1 MATGKRERILDSAL
15 SVFARKGFYNSK
27 VSEIASA
34 AGVADGTIYLY
45 FKSKDDLLISL
56 FESRMEWLIQRL
68 EADISQ
74 VDDTLEKLRHYVHAH
89 LRLALENPEL
99 AEFLTV
105 ELRQSAKFVRE
116 YENPTFGAYLRVLR
130 NLVVRGQEEGRIR
143 PDVAPWLVSRVI
155 FGALDELL
163 LMGSLSQRVT
173 DEVIEEWGT
182 QVNLIFFDGL
192 SVDPASAAP
201 STGL

>member
-15 SVFARKGFYNSK
+15 RVFARKGFYNAK

-56 FESRMEWLIQRL
+56 FESRMKWLIQRL
-68 EADISQ
+68 EADLSQ
-74 VDDTLEKLRHYVHAH
+74 VDDTLEKLRHYVRAH
-89 LRLALENPEL
+89 LRLALESPEL
-99 AEFLTV
+99 AQFLTV

-116 YENPTFGAYLRVLR
+116 YENPTFGAYLKVLR
-130 NLVVRGQEEGRIR
+130 NLIERGQEEGRIR
-143 PDVAPWLVSRVI
+143 RDVAPWLVSRVI

-163 LMGSLSQRVT
+163 LMGSLSQRAT
-173 DEVIEEWGT
+173 EEVIDEWGA
-182 QVNLIFFDGL
+182 QVNRIFFDGL
-192 SVDPASAAP
+192 SIEPADVP
-201 STGL
+201 L